1 MIRFHATSHEGKVRA
16 HNEDAMFADGD
27 NGIFVVADGVGGRAA
42 ALGGARVRWC
52 CARSGPLNA
61 ALRAVRRAGGGPRR
75 LLYQPAGEAGLGAT
89 LLRQ

>member
-42 ALGGARVRWC
+42 GEIASAL
-52 CARSGPLNA
+52 
-61 ALRAVRRAGGGPRR
+61 
-75 LLYQPAGEAGLGAT
+75 T
-89 LLRQ
+89 IDTF